1 MKKYLKAALLC
12 ICVLCFALGAAACTD
27 PASGEKDPGFHYRTV
42 SGQKVLYDYVPEE
55 GVTKVTI
62 AADVDKIQ
70 AGAFGGN
77 GTIKEI
83 VVASNVTEIGAGA
96 FAGMTA
102 LESITLPF
110 TGESADAVNEKKTFG
125 YVFGTEEY
133 DGGVAVTQ
141 TYGSS
146 SATYYLPETL
156 RNVTINAGEGVAA
169 ENDEGETVNEGYKLA
184 AYAFHSMNRLRTIT
198 LAGNITAIGD
208 YAFYGCYELRS
219 FAVPQTVESI
229 GKQAFVNCT
238 RLNGIAGTGVETA
251 AEGTPNGNVSFA
263 ENSEL
268 TSIGEYAFA
277 GTKLTEIDLSGQSK
291 LAALGEGAFASTIVA
306 AASVTDGTET
316 ELNSK
321 LESVTLPQTVTE
333 IPTRAFYDCA
343 YLEQVI
349 YSDTIT
355 AIRTDAFAKCDALRL
370 VKNVSATETLPE
382 EGTGVIVLPS
392 TVVKVYA
399 GAFVNVGNSRIT
411 YTLVSDDGTHFADGW
426 DDDTNWA
433 DEQA

>member
-83 VVASNVTEIGAGA
+83 VVESNVTEIGAGA

-146 SATYYLPETL
+146 SAAYYLPETL
-156 RNVTINAGEGVAA
+156 RNVTIDAGETAY
-169 ENDEGETVNEGYKLA
+169 EGYELA
-184 AYAFHSMNRLRTIT
+184 AYAFHSMNRLRSIT

-238 RLNGIAGTGVETA
+238 RLNGIAGTGAEA
-251 AEGTPNGNVSFA
+251 ANGNVSFA

-291 LAALGEGAFASTIVA
+291 LTALGEGAFASTIVA

-316 ELNSK
+316 ELNSR

-382 EGTGVIVLPS
+382 EGTGTIVLPS

-411 YTLVSDDGTHFADGW
+411 YTLVNNAANVNFADGW

>member
-27 PASGEKDPGFHYRTV
+27 RSSGEKDPGFHYRTV

-62 AADVDKIQ
+62 AEDVDKIQ

-83 VVASNVTEIGAGA
+83 VVESNVTEIGAGA

-110 TGESADAVNEKKTFG
+110 TGESANAVNEKKTFG

-146 SATYYLPETL
+146 SATYYLPKTL
-156 RNVTINAGEGVAA
+156 RNVTINAGEGVAT
-169 ENDEGETVNEGYKLA
+169 ENDAGETAYEGYELA
-184 AYAFHSMNRLRTIT
+184 AYAFHSMNKLRSIT

-251 AEGTPNGNVSFA
+251 NGNVSFA

-291 LAALGEGAFASTIVA
+291 LTALGEGAFASTIVA

-316 ELNSK
+316 ELNSR

-370 VKNVSATETLPE
+370 VKNVSATETLPA
-382 EGTGVIVLPS
+382 EGEGVIVLPS

-411 YTLVSDDGTHFADGW
+411 YTLVNNAANVNFADGW

>member
-27 PASGEKDPGFHYRTV
+27 RSSGEKDPGFHYRTV

-62 AADVDKIQ
+62 APDVDKIQ

-83 VVASNVTEIGAGA
+83 VVESNVTEIGAGA

-156 RNVTINAGEGVAA
+156 RNVTINAGEGVAT
-169 ENDEGETVNEGYKLA
+169 ENDAGETAYEGYKLA
-184 AYAFHSMNRLRTIT
+184 AYAFHSMNRLRSIT

-238 RLNGIAGTGVETA
+238 RLNGIADTGAEA
-251 AEGTPNGNVSFA
+251 ANGNVSFA

-268 TSIGEYAFA
+268 TSIGDYAFA

-291 LAALGEGAFASTIVA
+291 LTTLGEGAFASTIVA

-316 ELNSK
+316 ELNSR

-411 YTLVSDDGTHFADGW
+411 YTLVNDDSTYFADGW
-426 DDDTNWA
+426 KDDTKWA